1 MNWLLFSFQE
11 DQLWTSII
19 IFPVFLNQLTFL
31 YVFYVGVGVGV
42 SAGAGAVA
50 GAGERIAKA
59 VGANFTAYMLTVNS
73 GEVIYSFPF
82 QCLYPEVK
90 L

>member
-1 MNWLLFSFQE
+1 M
-11 DQLWTSII
+11 WTSII

-42 SAGAGAVA
+42 SAGAGA
-50 GAGERIAKA
+50 GERIAKA

-82 QCLYPEVK
+82 
-90 L
+90 